1 MKAYEFQ
8 TKINHGVVKI
18 PSNYLHELEKSK
30 NVRVIILTE
39 EAESFHNNQVSKP
52 KLSSF
57 LLLPELEENESLF
70 ERNHDIGR
78 DIIL

>member
-1 MKAYEFQ
+1 MRAYEFQ
-8 TKINHGVVKI
+8 THINQGVVII
-18 PSNYLHELEKSK
+18 PSDYLNELEKCE

-39 EAESFHNNQVSKP
+39 DAENLQNNQVSKS

-70 ERNHDIGR
+70 ERNHELGR